1 MTSQDDDIRP
11 TGYDGEIHQPFDVQ
25 AHHGQYAMWK
35 LIGALA
41 FLVILALIVFYAYQ
55 TGARDRGD
63 PIVISPT
70 KTALKI
76 PPPKDIVEPQG
87 NNAIYSA
94 GSNNNPSETITAI
107 EPENP
112 ITLPKAVTVIET
124 TPPPVKAPT
133 ETQAP
138 VKQVTATVPAP
149 TTSKPQPP
157 NSGGVTNVPGKY
169 LVQVASL
176 KSYEEAEATWN
187 RLSKKH
193 NFLRGQLYD
202 IKRVDLGD
210 KGIYYRLRID
220 GLSSRE
226 YAATVCNKLKAN
238 GQACFQTG
246 R

>member
-41 FLVILALIVFYAYQ
+41 FLVILALIIFYAYQ

-70 KTALKI
+70 KTALKV
-76 PPPKDIVEPQG
+76 PPPNDSVEPQG

-94 GSNNNPSETITAI
+94 GSKTNPSETITTI
-107 EPENP
+107 EPETP

-124 TPPPVKAPT
+124 TPPPVKAP
-133 ETQAP
+133 
-138 VKQVTATVPAP
+138 VKQVTAAVPAP

-157 NSGGVTNVPGKY
+157 KSSGVTNAPGKY

-187 RLSKKH
+187 RLSKTH
-193 NFLRGQLYD
+193 SFLRGQLYD